1 LAEESQ
7 DLKKEF
13 KRGAIRI
20 SRISRERER
29 AVIAAEV
36 ILNLRV

>member
-20 SRISRERER
+20 SRER
-29 AVIAAEV
+29 AVIAEV
-36 ILNLRV
+36 IINLKG